1 MSSSD
6 ILAGQQMRKSAK
18 TARKSETKVVVPSAA
33 PAAVIANV
41 RKQIPYLKYN
51 SADSTFSLERSEV
64 DLIPS
69 HKLLN
74 FTDADRELRAVIL
87 YMFHGEESIN
97 QVRHPNSSTQTTNVL
112 TNGKVRMDGMKLPA
126 ERAVALRDWATHNGY
141 ITEAQWNQILSACS
155 LDWRGDFEI
164 TSNEAYSHSAPAPS
178 VAKKGVV
185 PAMPPPPQSKSYSAA
200 VDTGKASLPEP
211 QIQPSNPVQQL
222 PPIDS
227 LNDYPQLPTEN
238 QLNGPINEETESE
251 NSDNESSDD
260 DDDTS
265 SLSSAASQESTVKR
279 APTRDDP
286 VKAYHML
293 YTQAEL
299 EGWKALTVDK
309 AVKNTANGGE
319 ARQPPWYGL
328 FTTYTI
334 PHLKEANPN
343 GLAHFTFSAE
353 LGNLSISAQEV
364 SPTGPIVLPATVTID
379 TNILIPIR
387 GKVIGKSAYAQRL
400 EIHNRGLRITYGFGE
415 NDYNIA
421 CVASR
426 LDQTNAALS
435 IVNELITSRI
445 KSKGNKFKKGDNVK
459 IQIDGASTEYL
470 QYASQDHAR
479 DLMTQSISAI
489 SEDLTSTKKCCI
501 NLHVNAETEKRNAMD
516 ELSAK
521 FNAELEDKQKLIN
534 TTHQAC
540 LDACKRADDTSV
552 ELTAANI
559 ENKRLREIVD
569 SQTAKIQELEQQ
581 PSSLSSE
588 AAEALKDRMESLEK
602 QLANLNIDKE
612 NLTRE
617 LLKANTILNDKP
629 HEVKTL
635 QSEKSALSM
644 KVEALSAQIKTLNS
658 VKDEKEAANVKLVAT
673 IKDLKSQ
680 VGLLTGANARI
691 KALEADLAEAKTK
704 ALSKTSNSQKDKLL
718 RQAQDD
724 LASFQTQL
732 TESNNELA
740 IAKTYI
746 EEADVANASLQD
758 DRDKKNEEIIQLK
771 HQLETLALQ
780 CEESPIIHD
789 IAQQKQV
796 LKAQQAEPAQH
807 PSSLLNTP
815 FVSNP
820 LETRNVEHIESL
832 RANAIDALIRN
843 ETYYLNLHAV
853 PVYVGILSIFQH
865 SLKHLDTDHLLSMS
879 NQVDVAWH
887 RMYGFNA
894 SADAVYPWSGKAIS
908 LSSARE
914 YELRRHQIDRKS
926 AIMANLA
933 LI

>member
-1 MSSSD
+1 
-6 ILAGQQMRKSAK
+6 
-18 TARKSETKVVVPSAA
+18 
-33 PAAVIANV
+33 
-41 RKQIPYLKYN
+41 
-51 SADSTFSLERSEV
+51 
-64 DLIPS
+64 
-69 HKLLN
+69 
-74 FTDADRELRAVIL
+74 
-87 YMFHGEESIN
+87 
-97 QVRHPNSSTQTTNVL
+97 
-112 TNGKVRMDGMKLPA
+112 
-126 ERAVALRDWATHNGY
+126 
-141 ITEAQWNQILSACS
+141 
-155 LDWRGDFEI
+155 
-164 TSNEAYSHSAPAPS
+164 
-178 VAKKGVV
+178 
-185 PAMPPPPQSKSYSAA
+185 
-200 VDTGKASLPEP
+200 
-211 QIQPSNPVQQL
+211 
-222 PPIDS
+222 
-227 LNDYPQLPTEN
+227 
-238 QLNGPINEETESE
+238 
-251 NSDNESSDD
+251 
-260 DDDTS
+260 
-265 SLSSAASQESTVKR
+265 
-279 APTRDDP
+279 
-286 VKAYHML
+286 
-293 YTQAEL
+293 
-299 EGWKALTVDK
+299 
-309 AVKNTANGGE
+309 
-319 ARQPPWYGL
+319 
-328 FTTYTI
+328 
-334 PHLKEANPN
+334 
-343 GLAHFTFSAE
+343 
-353 LGNLSISAQEV
+353 
-364 SPTGPIVLPATVTID
+364 
-379 TNILIPIR
+379 
-387 GKVIGKSAYAQRL
+387 
-400 EIHNRGLRITYGFGE
+400 
-415 NDYNIA
+415 
-421 CVASR
+421 
-426 LDQTNAALS
+426 
-435 IVNELITSRI
+435 
-445 KSKGNKFKKGDNVK
+445 
-459 IQIDGASTEYL
+459 
-470 QYASQDHAR
+470 
-479 DLMTQSISAI
+479 
-489 SEDLTSTKKCCI
+489 
-501 NLHVNAETEKRNAMD
+501 
-516 ELSAK
+516 
-521 FNAELEDKQKLIN
+521 
-534 TTHQAC
+534 
-540 LDACKRADDTSV
+540 
-552 ELTAANI
+552 
-559 ENKRLREIVD
+559 
-569 SQTAKIQELEQQ
+569 
-581 PSSLSSE
+581 
-588 AAEALKDRMESLEK
+588 
-602 QLANLNIDKE
+602 
-612 NLTRE
+612 
-617 LLKANTILNDKP
+617 
-629 HEVKTL
+629 
-635 QSEKSALSM
+635 M